1 MSLTLA
7 AMDAAAIA
15 SRLLYAAAWCVG
27 RLPLRALQ
35 RLGDFAG
42 AVMGRLHVRESK
54 VARRNIALVAPAL
67 DPAAADALRR
77 DVLRQ
82 TGRLGFETLRVW
94 TRPRAD
100 NLALIASVHG
110 RETLD
115 AALAAGRGV
124 IVAAPHY
131 GNHELVIEW
140 MAARGPFALVYR
152 TPEEA
157 YGDRFLRLARG
168 GENVVLVPAEANA
181 LRPLLKALQSGGV
194 VGITPDQQPKEGAGD
209 FAPFFG
215 RPAQTLSL
223 IPRLARRT
231 GAAVLTVFAER
242 RADGRFD
249 LHIAPMPDAVAG
261 DDLGAALAAMNAAV
275 EAVARRDMRQYQ
287 WTYKRFSRR
296 PPGSPEPNPYK
307 QDFR

>member
-1 MSLTLA
+1 
-7 AMDAAAIA
+7 MDAAAIA

-27 RLPLRALQ
+27 RLPHAVQ
-35 RLGDFAG
+35 RVLGDVAG
-42 AVMGRLHVRESK
+42 TLMRWWNGREAK
-54 VARRNIALVAPAL
+54 VARRNIALVAPEL
-67 DPAAADALRR
+67 SAADAGALQRA
-77 DVLRQ
+77 VLRQ
-82 TGRLGFETLRVW
+82 TARLGIETLRIW

-100 NLALIASVHG
+100 NLALVASVHG
-110 RETLD
+110 DDVLQ

-152 TPEEA
+152 APESA
-157 YGDRFLRLARG
+157 TGDRFLRLARG
-168 GENVVLVPAEANA
+168 GENVVLVPAEAA
-181 LRPLLKALQSGGV
+181 AMRPLLKSLQGGGV

-223 IPRLARRT
+223 IPRLAART
-231 GAAVLTVFAER
+231 GAAVLAVYAER

-249 LHIAPMPDAVAG
+249 LRIEPMPDAVRG
-261 DDLGAALAAMNAAV
+261 DDLPAALAAMNAAV
-275 EAVARRDMRQYQ
+275 EAIARRDMSQYQ

-296 PPGSPEPNPYK
+296 PPGSPDPNPYK

>member
-1 MSLTLA
+1 
-7 AMDAAAIA
+7 MDAAAIA

-27 RLPLRALQ
+27 RLPLRVQQ
-35 RLGDFAG
+35 RLGAAAG
-42 AVMGRLHVRESK
+42 TLMRWWNGREAK
-54 VARRNIALVAPAL
+54 VARRNIALVAAELAPAE
-67 DPAAADALRR
+67 AAALHRA
-77 DVLRQ
+77 VMRQ
-82 TGRLGFETLRVW
+82 TGRLGIETLRIW

-100 NLALIASVHG
+100 NLALVASVHG
-110 RETLD
+110 EAALQ

-152 TPEEA
+152 APEVA
-157 YGDRFLRLARG
+157 TGDRFLRRARA
-168 GENVVLVPAEANA
+168 GENVVLVPAEASA
-181 LRPLLKALQSGGV
+181 MRPLVKTLQAGGV

-223 IPRLARRT
+223 IPRLAART
-231 GAAVLTVFAER
+231 GAAVLAVYAER
-242 RADGRFD
+242 RSDGRFD
-249 LHIAPMPDAVAG
+249 LRIEPTPEALRG
-261 DDLGAALAAMNAAV
+261 DDLPAALAAMNAAV
-275 EAVARRDMRQYQ
+275 EAIARRDMSQYQ

-296 PPGSPEPNPYK
+296 PPGSPDPNPYK

>member
-1 MSLTLA
+1 
-7 AMDAAAIA
+7 MDAAAIA

-27 RLPLRALQ
+27 RLPLGVQ
-35 RLGDFAG
+35 RWLGDVSG
-42 AVMGRLHVRESK
+42 AAMRLRDGRESK
-54 VARRNIALVAPAL
+54 VARRNLALVAPAL
-67 DPAAADALRR
+67 DPEAAAALHR
-77 DVLRQ
+77 DVLKQ
-82 TGRLGFETLRVW
+82 TGRLGVETLRIW

-100 NLALIASVHG
+100 NLALVAAVHG
-110 RETLD
+110 EDVLR
-115 AALAAGRGV
+115 AALDAGRGV

-152 TPEEA
+152 APESA
-157 YGDRFLRLARG
+157 TGDRFLRLARG
-168 GENVVLVPAEANA
+168 GENVVLVPAEASA
-181 LRPLLKALQSGGV
+181 MRPLLKSLQAGGV
-194 VGITPDQQPKEGAGD
+194 VGITPDQQPKEGAGE

-223 IPRLARRT
+223 IPRLAART
-231 GAAVLTVFAER
+231 GAAVLAVYAER

-249 LHIAPMPDAVAG
+249 LHVEPMPDALRS
-261 DDLGAALAAMNAAV
+261 DDLPAALAAMNAAV
-275 EAVARRDMRQYQ
+275 EAIARRDMSQYQ